1 MAAWW
6 FLGHAAHLL
15 GDLTV
20 PSHVNNENAHGTYGD
35 AYHDWMDDGAFQRWT
50 ADHPLIAGPGFV
62 DPYSPKNQGDP
73 VRYLAY
79 TAAQLGNSYAW
90 ASTLVGTTFGKNG
103 NRTLGGDRPHYDEA
117 MRDLFAPL
125 PHRPL
130 LEWHINKDEVK
141 DVFGD
146 CDLVD
151 WIGPTERSADCKDR
165 DGHKDR
171 DNTDRHGNDDDGDL
185 TRIANSN
192 YTYGIRAIAG
202 LIYFFA
208 KETGQIP

>member
-1 MAAWW
+1 VAAWW

-79 TAAQLGNSYAW
+79 TAAQLGNS
-90 ASTLVGTTFGKNG
+90 
-103 NRTLGGDRPHYDEA
+103 
-117 MRDLFAPL
+117 
-125 PHRPL
+125 
-130 LEWHINKDEVK
+130 
-141 DVFGD
+141 
-146 CDLVD
+146 
-151 WIGPTERSADCKDR
+151 
-165 DGHKDR
+165 
-171 DNTDRHGNDDDGDL
+171 
-185 TRIANSN
+185 
-192 YTYGIRAIAG
+192 
-202 LIYFFA
+202 
-208 KETGQIP
+208 